1 MVVVEY
7 SYDEIKSKVN
17 LTKEKIIDILNTI
30 GAPTEEDEETK
41 LIKSEITP
49 NRPDWYSLEGLV
61 RSIKTYEKSEEFKY
75 HAKKSDYK
83 VIIEKGVAKIRPY
96 TVCAV
101 IKGIKFDD
109 QKIKEIVQLQE
120 KLGNTMG
127 RKIKK
132 LGIGFYPLQT
142 IEFPIIYTT
151 RKPHDI
157 KYRPLGFDKEVSA
170 SEILKTHKKGE
181 QYGHII
187 EKFEEYPVF
196 LDNKKRIMCLIPI
209 VNSAETGKVDTN
221 TKDVFVEVT
230 GIEFEAVSQ
239 ALNIICCSLSDM
251 GGEIYQI
258 KTEYV
263 GDKKQILTP
272 NLEEREMNYDIK
284 KAQKLIGM
292 EISEQDVEKLL
303 KRMGYNYKN
312 KKITIPPYRADILGE
327 IDITEDLAIA
337 IGYNNIKPTMPNFFT
352 SGKKIEKEDK
362 YHATMRGLGF
372 LETKTYILTNERKI
386 EDVEHSEKVVE
397 IANQSN
403 EEFTIVRPNLIA
415 SIIETF
421 EINKTKGLPQKIY
434 EIGETHNGKT
444 NKKKLI
450 FGVMN
455 NEIEFSQFRG
465 YLQTLSREIGFEFG
479 LNQATRSPFD
489 KQICAQIE
497 IDGKIRGIVGK
508 IDQQTLDKRKIDFQ
522 IMICELDLE

>member
-7 SYDEIKSKVN
+7 SYDEIKNKVN
-17 LTKEKIIDILNTI
+17 LKKEKIIDILNTI
-30 GAPTEEDEETK
+30 GAPTEEDQETN

-61 RSIKTYEKSEEFKY
+61 RSIKIYEKSEQFKY
-75 HAKKSDYK
+75 SAKKSEYK

-120 KLGNTMG
+120 KLGNTLG

-142 IEFPIIYTT
+142 IEFPITYTT
-151 RKPHDI
+151 KKPGEI
-157 KYRPLGFDKEVSA
+157 KYRPLGFDKEASA
-170 SEILKTHKKGE
+170 KEILKTHKKGE

-196 LDNKKRIMCLIPI
+196 VDNKGKIMCLIPI
-209 VNSAETGKVDTN
+209 VNSAETGKVDT
-221 TKDVFVEVT
+221 TTRDVFVEVT
-230 GIEFEAVSQ
+230 GVEFQTISQ
-239 ALNIICCSLSDM
+239 ALNIICCSLADM
-251 GGEIYQI
+251 GAEVHQV
-258 KTEYV
+258 KTEYIE
-263 GDKKQILTP
+263 DKKQIITP
-272 NLEEREMNYDIK
+272 ILEEKEMHYDIK

-292 EISEQDVEKLL
+292 EVSEEEAAKLL
-303 KRMGYNYKN
+303 KKMGYKYKN

-362 YHATMRGLGF
+362 YHAIMRGMGF

-386 EDVEHSEKVVE
+386 EDTEHQEKPVE
-397 IANQSN
+397 IENQSN
-403 EEFTIVRPNLIA
+403 EEFTIIRPNLIA
-415 SIIETF
+415 SILETF
-421 EINKTKGLPQKIY
+421 EINKTKGLPQKTY
-434 EIGETHNGKT
+434 EIGETHDGRK

-450 FGVMN
+450 FGIMDKEV
-455 NEIEFSQFRG
+455 EFSKFRG
-465 YLQTLSREIGFEFG
+465 YLQTLAREMNFEFE
-479 LNQATRSPFD
+479 LKQTALRPFD
-489 KQICAQIE
+489 KEVCAQIE
-497 IDGKIRGIVGK
+497 IDRNKRGIIGKIS
-508 IDQQTLDKRKIDFQ
+508 QESLNKRKIDFQ
-522 IMICELDLE
+522 IIVCEINLE

>member
-7 SYDEIKSKVN
+7 SYEEIKSKVN
-17 LTKEKIIDILNTI
+17 LKKEKIIDILNTI

-75 HAKKSDYK
+75 HTKKSDYK

-101 IKGIKFDD
+101 IKGIRFDD

-142 IEFPIIYTT
+142 IEFPITYTT
-151 RKPHDI
+151 RKPQEI

-170 SEILKTHKKGE
+170 QEILKTHKKGE
-181 QYGHII
+181 QHGHII
-187 EKFEEYPVF
+187 EKFDEYPVF
-196 LDNKKRIMCLIPI
+196 LDNKKRVMCLIPI

-230 GIEFEAVSQ
+230 GIEFESINH
-239 ALNIICCSLSDM
+239 ALNIICCSLADM
-251 GGEIYQI
+251 GGEIYQV
-258 KTEYV
+258 KTEYI
-263 GDKKQILTP
+263 GDKKQVVTP

-284 KAQKLIGM
+284 KAEKILGM
-292 EISEQDVEKLL
+292 KVSEEEAEKLL
-303 KRMGYNYKN
+303 KKMGYKYKN
-312 KKITIPPYRADILGE
+312 KKIAIPPYRADILGE

-362 YHATMRGLGF
+362 YHATLRGLGF
-372 LETKTYILTNERKI
+372 LETKTFILTNERKI
-386 EDVEHSEKVVE
+386 EDIEHKEKIVE

-415 SIIETF
+415 SILETF
-421 EINKTKGLPQKIY
+421 EINKTKGLPQRIY
-434 EIGETHNGKT
+434 EIGETHDGKT
-444 NKKKLI
+444 NRKKLI
-450 FGVMN
+450 FGIMDN
-455 NEIEFSQFRG
+455 KIEFSNFRG
-465 YLQTLSREIGFEFG
+465 YLQTIAREVGFEFE
-479 LNQATRSPFD
+479 LKPTARSPFENE
-489 KQICAQIE
+489 ICAE
-497 IDGKIRGIVGK
+497 IHIDKENRGIVGK
-508 IDQQTLDKRKIDFQ
+508 ISSDATTKRKIDFQ
-522 IMICELDLE
+522 IMVCELDLE